1 VTCHEKV
8 EKEEEQK
15 LFKAKAVNIL
25 GFDTSFDDT
34 EIHVKQE
41 AAQMLREVMRM
52 TYPERAHDQ
61 VSERKGD
68 LTAYTE
74 RITWPSKLIRSNLSL
89 KIEAEKEQRNMR
101 YFSYPSIGGNL
112 ETVDVGV
119 VREAP

>member
-1 VTCHEKV
+1 VICHEKV

-61 VSERKGD
+61 VFGRRGIKLRTRKESRGR
-68 LTAYTE
+68 A
-74 RITWPSKLIRSNLSL
+74 SSF
-89 KIEAEKEQRNMR
+89 EA
-101 YFSYPSIGGNL
+101 
-112 ETVDVGV
+112 T
-119 VREAP
+119 

>member
-8 EKEEEQK
+8 EKDEEQK

-25 GFDTSFDDT
+25 GLDTSFDDT
-34 EIHVKQE
+34 KIHVKQE

-61 VSERKGD
+61 VFERKGD

-101 YFSYPSIGGNL
+101 YFLYPSIGRNL
-112 ETVDVGV
+112 ETVDVAV